1 MRSTQYI
8 NCVHFFKKKENENE
22 NFVIK
27 LYSIHC
33 KYSFFTQFHS
43 PVHRDKNIQI
53 NILLSCTELS
63 YIDNYG
69 VQSMLEKKKGRKS
82 PNSCCLKYTVLYS
95 VDMSIV

>member
-1 MRSTQYI
+1 MRSTHTIYKFYA
-8 NCVHFFKKKENENE
+8 FFLRKKKQKTK

-33 KYSFFTQFHS
+33 KYSFFFTQFHS

-53 NILLSCTELS
+53 NIHLSYTELP

-69 VQSMLEKKKGRKS
+69 
-82 PNSCCLKYTVLYS
+82 
-95 VDMSIV
+95 